1 MPRIAIGLCTLELHL
16 PGVDS
21 LKEKRSILKSLL
33 KRLHTTF
40 NVATSEV
47 DFHDVWESSVIA
59 IVTVTTSNH
68 HIDQTMTEIIKWIE
82 HHYPDA
88 QIVNQEIEI
97 V

>member
-16 PGVDS
+16 PGVES
-21 LKEKRSILKSLL
+21 LKEKRSLLKSLL

-47 DFHDVWESSVIA
+47 DYHDVWESSVIA
-59 IVTVTTSNH
+59 IVTVSTSNQ
-68 HIDQTMTEIIKWIE
+68 HIDQSINTIIKWIE
-82 HHYPDA
+82 QHYPDA

>member
-16 PGVDS
+16 PGVAS

-33 KRLHTTF
+33 KRLHGTF

-47 DFHDVWESSVIA
+47 DYHDIWESSVIA
-59 IVTVTTSNH
+59 IVTVTTSTH
-68 HIDQTMTEIIKWIE
+68 HVDQSMSAIITWIE
-82 HHYPDA
+82 KHYPDA

>member
-1 MPRIAIGLCTLELHL
+1 MPRIAIGLCTLELYL
-16 PGVDS
+16 PGVES
-21 LKEKRSILKSLL
+21 LKDKRSILKSLL

-47 DFHDVWESSVIA
+47 DFHDIWESSVIA

-68 HIDQTMTEIIKWIE
+68 HIDQTMSAIIKWIE
-82 HHYPDA
+82 QHYPDA